1 MSARRAIA
9 FAVAGLLLGGC
20 SSAAVSTAPTGLST
34 SPGVSSTSAAPA
46 PADTLPSAA
55 ASSRSPVRKAPRPA
69 PPTLAVLPAEPS
81 VPGYSRTKF
90 GPAWTDNNT
99 AVPDGH
105 NGCDTRNDVLREQL
119 RNITPAVGCKV
130 HTGVLNDP
138 YTGLVIAFSKTRPSA
153 VQIDHV
159 VPLHY
164 AWNVGASRWTMPE
177 RVRFANDTYLELL
190 AVDGPQNQAK
200 GDDGPSQWLPPSYS
214 YRCAYMQRFTDVLR
228 TYHLPIVAADLATAR
243 GCVK

>member
-1 MSARRAIA
+1 
-9 FAVAGLLLGGC
+9 
-20 SSAAVSTAPTGLST
+20 
-34 SPGVSSTSAAPA
+34 
-46 PADTLPSAA
+46 
-55 ASSRSPVRKAPRPA
+55 
-69 PPTLAVLPAEPS
+69 
-81 VPGYSRTKF
+81 VPGYSRTQF

-119 RNITPAVGCKV
+119 RNTTPATGCV
-130 HTGVLNDP
+130 VRTGVLNDP
-138 YTGLVIAFSKTRPSA
+138 YTGLVIVFSKTKPSA

-164 AWNVGASRWTMPE
+164 AWNVGAAKWTMPE
-177 RVRFANDTYLELL
+177 RVQFANDTYLELL

-214 YRCAYMQRFTDVLR
+214 YRCTYMQRFTDVLR
-228 TYHLPIVAADLATAR
+228 MYHLPIVAADLAAAR